1 MKKIKPII
9 VLTGTK
15 SDIGEKQVNMED
27 IAKLKEEI
35 KPQELNKIN
44 TKEEY
49 LNRVK
54 EGLHKVTMSS
64 YGLGRNYIDSSH
76 DPSGKTGTS
85 QSFIDTD
92 LDGKI
97 DTETISTAFIGYA
110 PTNSPKVTF
119 TVTSPDS
126 SFPNNNSDFSS
137 LVNLHITKKISNKY
151 YEYYN

>member
-1 MKKIKPII
+1 
-9 VLTGTK
+9 
-15 SDIGEKQVNMED
+15 
-27 IAKLKEEI
+27 
-35 KPQELNKIN
+35 
-44 TKEEY
+44 
-49 LNRVK
+49 
-54 EGLHKVTMSS
+54 MSS
-64 YGLGRNYIDSSH
+64 YGLGRNYIENIH

-110 PTNSPKVTF
+110 PSNNPKITF

-126 SFPNNNSDFSS
+126 SFPNNYSNFSS

-151 YEYYN
+151 YEYYD